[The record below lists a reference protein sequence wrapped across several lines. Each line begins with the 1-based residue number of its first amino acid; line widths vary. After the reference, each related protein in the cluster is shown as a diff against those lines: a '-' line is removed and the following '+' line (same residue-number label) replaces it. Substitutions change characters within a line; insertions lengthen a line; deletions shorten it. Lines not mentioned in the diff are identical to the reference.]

1 MSTIDLIIEKIQ
13 ALPAE
18 KQAQVLD
25 YVEFL
30 MVKYQQTTS
39 KKSAEQL
46 AIERS
51 KDLDDPDNPD
61 KWITVIEAGDE
72 IDIESSL
79 ENLSNRGYK
88 VKIPSQSK

>member
-13 ALPAE
+13 TLPSE
-18 KQAQVLD
+18 KQDQLLD
-25 YVEFL
+25 FIEFL
-30 MVKYQQTTS
+30 MVKYQKTNS

-61 KWITVIEAGDE
+61 KWITVIEADDE
-72 IDIESSL
+72 IDEQAL
-79 ENLSNRGYK
+79 EKWLVKRGYK
-88 VKIPSQSK
+88 ALSNQGS